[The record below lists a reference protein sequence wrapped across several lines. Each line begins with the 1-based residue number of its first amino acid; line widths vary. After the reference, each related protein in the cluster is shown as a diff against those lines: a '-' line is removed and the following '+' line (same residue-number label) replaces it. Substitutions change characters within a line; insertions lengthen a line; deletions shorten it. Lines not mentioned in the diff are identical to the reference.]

1 MNRRLWLTRIVKG
14 LSFTGAGFIAYPFF
28 RALLPVGE
36 DKTSLEV
43 KVDDLETGQ
52 SKVVRWRG
60 RDLVVQ
66 KRSPAMIKTIE
77 QGGIELKDPD
87 SIESTQPAF
96 AENQFRSL
104 RPEIFVTYN
113 LCTHLGCQV
122 VKAKNSS
129 LGFSCPCHQSDYDL
143 SGRVVSD
150 AAAPTNLE
158 IPSYRF
164 ISGNTLLLE
173 VVDA

>member
-14 LSFTGAGFIAYPFF
+14 FTLTGAGFIAYPFF
-28 RALLPVGE
+28 RALIPVGGN
-36 DKTSLEV
+36 DASLEV
-43 KVDDLETGQ
+43 KVDDLKPGQ
-52 SKVVRWRG
+52 SKIVHWRG

-66 KRSPAMIKTIE
+66 KRSAQMISTIE
-77 QGGIELKDPD
+77 EGDIDLKDPA
-87 SIESTQPAF
+87 SAKSSQPGF
-96 AENQFRSL
+96 AENQYRSL

-122 VKAKNSS
+122 TESTDS
-129 LGFSCPCHQSDYDL
+129 RLGFSCPCHQSDYDL
-143 SGRVVSD
+143 SGRVVSG

-158 IPSYRF
+158 IPNYRF

-173 VVDA
+173 QIDT